1 MPLHATPYNPF
12 FSHDWIEPWVCQI
25 DVLYKKGKSYLLRFY
40 CLYGQLTPHTLQLLE
55 EGEEGKVQPN
65 LRMKLEVPLQVC
77 HVKIS
82 FMGLAI
88 PFFYCCG
95 WLHPSFFRRSQ
106 NITWFWLNYFQSI
119 AQISRKK
126 GSHQVLDISPLYIR
140 QTLSIFFLFFFCHG
154 RIDTILEALSVNNY
168 G

>member
-1 MPLHATPYNPF
+1 MLLGSSPPIPTPYTMPLHATPYNPF

-77 HVKIS
+77 HVKNS
-82 FMGLAI
+82 FMELAI
-88 PFFYCCG
+88 PFLSLCLTAPLF
-95 WLHPSFFRRSQ
+95 LEK
-106 NITWFWLNYFQSI
+106 ITKYHL
-119 AQISRKK
+119 
-126 GSHQVLDISPLYIR
+126 
-140 QTLSIFFLFFFCHG
+140 
-154 RIDTILEALSVNNY
+154 ILIELVF
-168 G
+168 GP